1 MFHSRALLLSWLA
14 GLTAAKDIHLDWN
27 ITWVW
32 AAPDG
37 FGRPMIGINNEWPCP
52 IINADLG
59 DHLIVDVHNG
69 LGNQSTGI
77 HWHGF
82 HQYMTGTMD
91 GSNQVTQCAL
101 PPGSSMRY
109 EFDANQTGTYW
120 YHSHE
125 MGQYPDGLRGP
136 FIVRDPSPPFA
147 YDDEF
152 TLTLTDHYHEQM
164 PVLLQQYEAQSV
176 GAQAGVDEPL
186 PAAALI
192 NEGFDSTTL
201 HVEPNKT
208 YLIHLICV
216 GNWPGHVIV
225 FDDHEIN
232 VVEVDGTWVD
242 AYPAGGKKIRL
253 ATGQRMSIL
262 LKTKDNTDRN
272 YAIWDSMDVNM
283 MFFYENR
290 AIPEG
295 FNPNTTAWLVYDEAK
310 ELPPAPDVH
319 ELDPNNDFVDDLVFV
334 PANHEPLLEKVD
346 RQIFFNTSVTQSDG
360 RSVYTINGQTYV
372 DPEEPTMYTALAAG
386 PENASNES
394 IYGQVNPFVVQYG
407 EVVEIIIN
415 NHHGNLHPWHMHGHQ
430 FQVLQRTIPE
440 GGYFNGY
447 FANIS
452 STPVKRD
459 TIMVQNHGHAG
470 LTGTLIEAPA
480 QLHDISV
487 PLDHQKICPS
497 YGTPPGG
504 NTPPPNDAPPVESTT
519 PPSPPPQ
526 DTQPGDNPPA
536 NDPPPAENS
545 APSSPP
551 PTQDAPQPGG
561 SSGSP
566 PPQYPPQTW
575 DKPGASPP
583 PQQPPQQPP
592 QSWSQSSN
600 AQPPA
605 NNYAQGYPAT
615 PSNAAPPANNYV
627 QGYPATPSNAAPP
640 ANTYAQGYPAT
651 PSNAAPPANNYAQGY
666 PSGYVPVAPGPV
678 IIDSELHYGGK
689 SSHVG
694 SSGVNA
700 GHRDEMTA
708 DSDGDASAS

>member
-1 MFHSRALLLSWLA
+1 MFHSRALLLSWLV
-14 GLTAAKDIHLDWN
+14 GFTAAKDIHLDWN

-52 IINADLG
+52 IVNADLG
-59 DHLIVDVHNG
+59 DRLIVDVHNG

-109 EFDANQTGTYW
+109 EFDVNQTGTYW

-164 PVLLQQYEAQSV
+164 SVLLQQYEADSV
-176 GAQAGVDEPL
+176 GAQAGVNEPL

-192 NEGFDSTTL
+192 NEGFDTTTL
-201 HVEPNKT
+201 RVEPNKT
-208 YLIHLICV
+208 YLIHLVCV

-225 FDDHEIN
+225 FDDHEIS

-242 AYPAGGKKIRL
+242 AYPARDKKIRL

-283 MFFYENR
+283 MFFYQNR

-334 PANHEPLLEKVD
+334 PASHEPLLEKVD
-346 RQIFFNTSVTQSDG
+346 RQIIFDTGVTQRDG

-372 DPEEPTMYTALAAG
+372 DPEEPTLYTALAAS
-386 PENASNES
+386 PENASNAS

-440 GGYFNGY
+440 GGYFDGY

-459 TIMVQNHGHAG
+459 TIMVQNHGHAV
-470 LTGTLIEAPA
+470 LRFRANNPDKL
-480 QLHDISV
+480 
-487 PLDHQKICPS
+487 PS
-497 YGTPPGG
+497 ALGEMHTDLSYDYGTPPG
-504 NTPPPNDAPPVESTT
+504 
-519 PPSPPPQ
+519 
-526 DTQPGDNPPA
+526 DT
-536 NDPPPAENS
+536 
-545 APSSPP
+545 PSSPP
-551 PTQDAPQPGG
+551 HDAPRPDGA
-561 SSGSP
+561 SSS
-566 PPQYPPQTW
+566 PQYPP
-575 DKPGASPP
+575 KPWGEPDASAPEQDDSQPGGTPDSPEDFPQPWGEPEESPQEP
-583 PQQPPQQPP
+583 PQP
-592 QSWSQSSN
+592 WSPSNN

-605 NNYAQGYPAT
+605 N
-615 PSNAAPPANNYV
+615 
-627 QGYPATPSNAAPP
+627 
-640 ANTYAQGYPAT
+640 TYAPE
-651 PSNAAPPANNYAQGY
+651 Y

-689 SSHVG
+689 SSHVEC
-694 SSGVNA
+694 SGVNA
-700 GHRDEMTA
+700 GHTQDTTTGG
-708 DSDGDASAS
+708 DGCANAS

>member
-1 MFHSRALLLSWLA
+1 MFHSRALLLSWLV
-14 GLTAAKDIHLDWN
+14 GFTAAKDIHLDWN

-52 IINADLG
+52 IVNADLG
-59 DHLIVDVHNG
+59 DRLIVDVHNG

-109 EFDANQTGTYW
+109 EFDVNQTGTYW

-164 PVLLQQYEAQSV
+164 SVLLQQYEADSV
-176 GAQAGVDEPL
+176 GAQAGVNEPL

-192 NEGFDSTTL
+192 NEGFDTTTL
-201 HVEPNKT
+201 RVEPNKT
-208 YLIHLICV
+208 YLIHLVCV

-225 FDDHEIN
+225 FDDHEIS

-242 AYPAGGKKIRL
+242 AYPARDKKIRL

-283 MFFYENR
+283 MFFYQNR

-334 PANHEPLLEKVD
+334 PASHEPLLEKVD
-346 RQIFFNTSVTQSDG
+346 RQIIFDTGVTQRDG

-372 DPEEPTMYTALAAG
+372 DPEEPTLYTALAAS
-386 PENASNES
+386 PENASNAS

-440 GGYFNGY
+440 GGYFDGY

-459 TIMVQNHGHAG
+459 TIMVQNHGHAVLRFRANNPDKLPSALG
-470 LTGTLIEAPA
+470 EMHTDLSYEFGSSTAISNGT
-480 QLHDISV
+480 
-487 PLDHQKICPS
+487 

-504 NTPPPNDAPPVESTT
+504 T
-519 PPSPPPQ
+519 
-526 DTQPGDNPPA
+526 
-536 NDPPPAENS
+536 
-545 APSSPP
+545 PSSPP
-551 PTQDAPQPGG
+551 HDAPRPDGA
-561 SSGSP
+561 SGS
-566 PPQYPPQTW
+566 PQYPP
-575 DKPGASPP
+575 KPWGEPDASAPEQDDSQPGGTPDSPEDFPQPWGEPEESPQEP
-583 PQQPPQQPP
+583 PQP
-592 QSWSQSSN
+592 WSPSNN

-605 NNYAQGYPAT
+605 N
-615 PSNAAPPANNYV
+615 
-627 QGYPATPSNAAPP
+627 
-640 ANTYAQGYPAT
+640 TYAPE
-651 PSNAAPPANNYAQGY
+651 Y

-689 SSHVG
+689 SSHVEC
-694 SSGVNA
+694 SGVNA
-700 GHRDEMTA
+700 GHTQDTTTGG
-708 DSDGDASAS
+708 DGCANAS

>member
-1 MFHSRALLLSWLA
+1 MFHSRALLLSWLV
-14 GLTAAKDIHLDWN
+14 GFTAAKDIHLDWN

-52 IINADLG
+52 IVNADLG
-59 DHLIVDVHNG
+59 DRLIVDVHNG

-109 EFDANQTGTYW
+109 EFDVNQTGTYW

-164 PVLLQQYEAQSV
+164 SVLLQQYEADSV
-176 GAQAGVDEPL
+176 GAQAGVNEPL

-192 NEGFDSTTL
+192 NEGFDTTTL
-201 HVEPNKT
+201 RVEPNKT
-208 YLIHLICV
+208 YLIHLVCV

-225 FDDHEIN
+225 FDDHEIS

-242 AYPAGGKKIRL
+242 AYPARDKKIRL

-283 MFFYENR
+283 MFFYQNR

-334 PANHEPLLEKVD
+334 PASHEPLLEKVD
-346 RQIFFNTSVTQSDG
+346 RQIIFDTGVTQRDG

-372 DPEEPTMYTALAAG
+372 DPEEPTLYTALAAS
-386 PENASNES
+386 PENASNAS
-394 IYGQVNPFVVQYG
+394 LYGQVNPFVVQYG

-440 GGYFNGY
+440 GGYFDGY

-459 TIMVQNHGHAG
+459 TIMVQNHGHAVLRFRANNPGVWLIHCHIEWHVTKG

-480 QLHDISV
+480 QMHKISV
-487 PLDHQKICPS
+487 PLDHQRICPS

-504 NTPPPNDAPPVESTT
+504 T
-519 PPSPPPQ
+519 
-526 DTQPGDNPPA
+526 
-536 NDPPPAENS
+536 
-545 APSSPP
+545 PSSPP
-551 PTQDAPQPGG
+551 HDAPRPDGA
-561 SSGSP
+561 SGS
-566 PPQYPPQTW
+566 PQYPP
-575 DKPGASPP
+575 KPWGEPDASAPEQDDSQPGGTPDSPEDFPQPWGEPEESPQEP
-583 PQQPPQQPP
+583 PQP
-592 QSWSQSSN
+592 WSPSNN

-605 NNYAQGYPAT
+605 N
-615 PSNAAPPANNYV
+615 
-627 QGYPATPSNAAPP
+627 
-640 ANTYAQGYPAT
+640 TYAPE
-651 PSNAAPPANNYAQGY
+651 Y

-689 SSHVG
+689 SSHVEC
-694 SSGVNA
+694 SGVNA
-700 GHRDEMTA
+700 GHTQDTTTGG
-708 DSDGDASAS
+708 DGCANAS

>member
-1 MFHSRALLLSWLA
+1 MFHSRALLLSWLV
-14 GLTAAKDIHLDWN
+14 GFTAAKDIHLDWN

-52 IINADLG
+52 IVNADLG
-59 DHLIVDVHNG
+59 DRLIVDVHNG

-109 EFDANQTGTYW
+109 EFDVNQTGTYW

-164 PVLLQQYEAQSV
+164 SVLLQQYEADSV
-176 GAQAGVDEPL
+176 GAQAGVNEPL

-192 NEGFDSTTL
+192 NEGFDTTTL
-201 HVEPNKT
+201 RVEPNKT
-208 YLIHLICV
+208 YLIHLVCV

-225 FDDHEIN
+225 FDDHEIS

-242 AYPAGGKKIRL
+242 AYPARDKKIRL

-283 MFFYENR
+283 MFFYQNR

-310 ELPPAPDVH
+310 ELPPATDVH

-334 PANHEPLLEKVD
+334 PASHEPLLEKVD
-346 RQIFFNTSVTQSDG
+346 RQIIFDTGVTQRDG

-372 DPEEPTMYTALAAG
+372 DPEEPTLYTALAAS
-386 PENASNES
+386 PENASNAS

-440 GGYFNGY
+440 GGYFDGY

-459 TIMVQNHGHAG
+459 TIMVQNHGHAV
-470 LTGTLIEAPA
+470 LRFRANNPDKL
-480 QLHDISV
+480 
-487 PLDHQKICPS
+487 PS
-497 YGTPPGG
+497 ALGEMHTDLSY
-504 NTPPPNDAPPVESTT
+504 EF
-519 PPSPPPQ
+519 
-526 DTQPGDNPPA
+526 
-536 NDPPPAENS
+536 
-545 APSSPP
+545 
-551 PTQDAPQPGG
+551 G
-561 SSGSP
+561 SSTAISNGTSP
-566 PPQYPPQTW
+566 R
-575 DKPGASPP
+575 G
-583 PQQPPQQPP
+583 
-592 QSWSQSSN
+592 
-600 AQPPA
+600 
-605 NNYAQGYPAT
+605 
-615 PSNAAPPANNYV
+615 
-627 QGYPATPSNAAPP
+627 
-640 ANTYAQGYPAT
+640 
-651 PSNAAPPANNYAQGY
+651 
-666 PSGYVPVAPGPV
+666 
-678 IIDSELHYGGK
+678 
-689 SSHVG
+689 
-694 SSGVNA
+694 
-700 GHRDEMTA
+700 
-708 DSDGDASAS
+708 

>member
-1 MFHSRALLLSWLA
+1 MFHSRALLLSWLV
-14 GLTAAKDIHLDWN
+14 GFTAAKDIHLDWN

-52 IINADLG
+52 IVNADLG
-59 DHLIVDVHNG
+59 DRLIVDVHNG

-91 GSNQVTQCAL
+91 GSNQVTQCAM

-109 EFDANQTGTYW
+109 EFDVNQTGTYW

-164 PVLLQQYEAQSV
+164 SVLLQEYEAQSV
-176 GAQAGVDEPL
+176 GAQAGVNEPL

-192 NEGFDSTTL
+192 NEGLDSTTL
-201 HVEPNKT
+201 RVEPNKT
-208 YLIHLICV
+208 YLIHLVCV

-225 FDDHEIN
+225 FDDHEIS

-242 AYPAGGKKIRL
+242 AYPARDKKIRL

-346 RQIFFNTSVTQSDG
+346 RQIIFDTSVTQRDG

-372 DPEEPTMYTALAAG
+372 DPEEPTMYTALAAS
-386 PENASNES
+386 PENASNAS

-415 NHHGNLHPWHMHGHQ
+415 NHHGNLHPWHIHGHQ
-430 FQVLQRTIPE
+430 FQVLQRTVPE
-440 GGYFNGY
+440 GGYFDGY

-480 QLHDISV
+480 QMHDISV
-487 PLDHQKICPS
+487 PLDHQRICPS

-504 NTPPPNDAPPVESTT
+504 NTPPYDAPPAEDTTPPASPQDPQPGGNPPPNGTPPAENTT

-526 DTQPGDNPPA
+526 DAPQPGG
-536 NDPPPAENS
+536 
-545 APSSPP
+545 APGSPP
-551 PTQDAPQPGG
+551 QYPPQPWGKPGASPPQDAPQPGG
-561 SSGSP
+561 APGSP
-566 PPQYPPQTW
+566 PQYSPQPW
-575 DKPGASPP
+575 GKPGASPP
-583 PQQPPQQPP
+583 QQPPQP
-592 QSWSQSSN
+592 WSQPSN

-605 NNYAQGYPAT
+605 NNYAQGYPGT
-615 PSNAAPPANNYV
+615 PSKPQPPANNY
-627 QGYPATPSNAAPP
+627 G
-640 ANTYAQGYPAT
+640 
-651 PSNAAPPANNYAQGY
+651 QGY
-666 PSGYVPVAPGPV
+666 PSGYAPVAPGPV
-678 IIDSELHYGGK
+678 IIDSEFHYGGK

-700 GHRDEMTA
+700 GHRDGMTA
-708 DSDGDASAS
+708 ESEGDASAS

>member
-1 MFHSRALLLSWLA
+1 MFHSRALLLSWLV
-14 GLTAAKDIHLDWN
+14 GFTAAKDIHLDWN

-52 IINADLG
+52 IVNADLG
-59 DHLIVDVHNG
+59 DRLIVDVHNG

-109 EFDANQTGTYW
+109 EFDVNQTGTYW

-164 PVLLQQYEAQSV
+164 SVLLQQYEADSV
-176 GAQAGVDEPL
+176 GAQAGVNEPL

-192 NEGFDSTTL
+192 NEGFDTTTL
-201 HVEPNKT
+201 RVEPNKT
-208 YLIHLICV
+208 YLIHLVCV

-225 FDDHEIN
+225 FDDHEIS

-242 AYPAGGKKIRL
+242 AYPARDKKIRL

-283 MFFYENR
+283 MFFYQNR

-334 PANHEPLLEKVD
+334 PASHESLLEKVD
-346 RQIFFNTSVTQSDG
+346 RQIIFDTGVTQRDG

-372 DPEEPTMYTALAAG
+372 DPEEPTLYTALAAS
-386 PENASNES
+386 PENASNAS

-440 GGYFNGY
+440 GGYFDGY

-459 TIMVQNHGHAG
+459 TIMVQNHGHAVLRFRANNPDKLPSALG
-470 LTGTLIEAPA
+470 EMHTDLSYEFGSSTAISNGMSPRGSPA
-480 QLHDISV
+480 LSSKPRRRCIKFPYRWIISESV
-487 PLDHQKICPS
+487 PATAHHRVVRPRLLPTMLPVLMGHQAHLSIPLSRGVSQMHLLLSRMIHNLAVHQIHLRISPS
-497 YGTPPGG
+497 RGVSQRNLLRSLLNPG
-504 NTPPPNDAPPVESTT
+504 VHRTT
-519 PPSPPPQ
+519 PSHRPTPTHRSIPLA
-526 DTQPGDNPPA
+526 TFLLRL
-536 NDPPPAENS
+536 
-545 APSSPP
+545 AP
-551 PTQDAPQPGG
+551 
-561 SSGSP
+561 
-566 PPQYPPQTW
+566 
-575 DKPGASPP
+575 
-583 PQQPPQQPP
+583 
-592 QSWSQSSN
+592 
-600 AQPPA
+600 
-605 NNYAQGYPAT
+605 
-615 PSNAAPPANNYV
+615 
-627 QGYPATPSNAAPP
+627 
-640 ANTYAQGYPAT
+640 
-651 PSNAAPPANNYAQGY
+651 
-666 PSGYVPVAPGPV
+666 
-678 IIDSELHYGGK
+678 
-689 SSHVG
+689 
-694 SSGVNA
+694 
-700 GHRDEMTA
+700 
-708 DSDGDASAS
+708 

>member
-1 MFHSRALLLSWLA
+1 MFHSRALLLSWLV
-14 GLTAAKDIHLDWN
+14 GFTAAKDIHLDWN

-52 IINADLG
+52 IVNADLG
-59 DHLIVDVHNG
+59 DRLIVDVHNG

-109 EFDANQTGTYW
+109 EFDVNQTGTYW

-164 PVLLQQYEAQSV
+164 SVLLQQYEADSV
-176 GAQAGVDEPL
+176 GAQAGVNEPL

-192 NEGFDSTTL
+192 NEGFDTTTL
-201 HVEPNKT
+201 RVEPNKT
-208 YLIHLICV
+208 YLIHLVCV

-225 FDDHEIN
+225 FDDHEIS

-242 AYPAGGKKIRL
+242 AYPARDKKIRL

-283 MFFYENR
+283 MFFYQNR

-334 PANHEPLLEKVD
+334 PASHESLLEKVD
-346 RQIFFNTSVTQSDG
+346 RQIIFDTGVTQRDG

-372 DPEEPTMYTALAAG
+372 DPEEPTLYTALAAS
-386 PENASNES
+386 PENASNAS

-440 GGYFNGY
+440 GGYFDGY

-459 TIMVQNHGHAG
+459 TIMVQNHGHAVLRFRANNPDKLPSALG
-470 LTGTLIEAPA
+470 EMHTDLSYEFGSSTA
-480 QLHDISV
+480 ISNG
-487 PLDHQKICPS
+487 I

-504 NTPPPNDAPPVESTT
+504 T
-519 PPSPPPQ
+519 
-526 DTQPGDNPPA
+526 
-536 NDPPPAENS
+536 
-545 APSSPP
+545 PSSPP
-551 PTQDAPQPGG
+551 HDAPRPDGA
-561 SSGSP
+561 SSS
-566 PPQYPPQTW
+566 PQYPP
-575 DKPGASPP
+575 KPWGEPDASAPEQDDSQPGGTPDSPEDFPQPWGEPEESPQEP
-583 PQQPPQQPP
+583 PQP
-592 QSWSQSSN
+592 WSPSNN

-605 NNYAQGYPAT
+605 N
-615 PSNAAPPANNYV
+615 
-627 QGYPATPSNAAPP
+627 
-640 ANTYAQGYPAT
+640 TYAPE
-651 PSNAAPPANNYAQGY
+651 Y

-689 SSHVG
+689 SSHVEC
-694 SSGVNA
+694 SGVNA
-700 GHRDEMTA
+700 GHTQDTTTGG
-708 DSDGDASAS
+708 DGCANAS

>member
-1 MFHSRALLLSWLA
+1 MFHSRALLFSWLA
-14 GLTAAKDIHLDWN
+14 GFTAAKDIHLDWN

-37 FGRPMIGINNEWPCP
+37 FGRPMIGINDEWPCP
-52 IINADLG
+52 IVNADLG
-59 DHLIVDVHNG
+59 DRLIVDVHNG

-109 EFDANQTGTYW
+109 EFEVNQTGTYW

-164 PVLLQQYEAQSV
+164 PVLLQQYEADSV
-176 GAQAGVDEPL
+176 GAQAGVNEPL

-192 NEGFDSTTL
+192 NEGVDSTKL
-201 HVEPNKT
+201 RVEPNKT
-208 YLIHLICV
+208 YLIHLVCV

-225 FDDHEIN
+225 FDGHEIS
-232 VVEVDGTWVD
+232 VVEVDGVWVD
-242 AYPAGGKKIRL
+242 TYPTGDKKIRL

-262 LKTKDNTDRN
+262 LKTKDNADAN

-290 AIPEG
+290 SIPDG
-295 FNPNTTAWLVYDEAK
+295 FNPNATAWLVYDEAK
-310 ELPPAPDVH
+310 ELPPPPDVH

-346 RQIFFNTSVTQSDG
+346 RQIILNTGVTQRDG
-360 RSVYTINGQTYV
+360 RSVFAINGQTYV
-372 DPEEPTMYTALAAG
+372 DPGEPTMYTALAAS
-386 PENASNES
+386 PETSTDES

-407 EVVEIIIN
+407 EVVEIVIN
-415 NHHGNLHPWHMHGHQ
+415 NHHGNLHPWHLHGHQ
-430 FQVLQRTIPE
+430 FQVLQRTYPE
-440 GGYFNGY
+440 GGYFDGY

-459 TIMVQNHGHAG
+459 TIMG
-470 LTGTLIEAPA
+470 LTGTIIEAPA

-497 YGTPPGG
+497 YGTPAGD
-504 NTPPPNDAPPVESTT
+504 NTPPNDAPPADDTNK
-519 PPSPPPQ
+519 PISPAQ
-526 DTQPGDNPPA
+526 DTPQAGGSPG
-536 NDPPPAENS
+536 S
-545 APSSPP
+545 APAQY
-551 PTQDAPQPGG
+551 TPQPGG
-561 SSGSP
+561 NSGPSALPQYTPQPSGAPSSAPAQYIPQPEGPPGSP
-566 PPQYPPQTW
+566 PAQYTPQPWGNQ
-575 DKPGASPP
+575 GPP
-583 PQQPPQQPP
+583 PPAQYTPQP
-592 QSWSQSSN
+592 WS
-600 AQPPA
+600 P
-605 NNYAQGYPAT
+605 
-615 PSNAAPPANNYV
+615 PSNAAPPANNY
-627 QGYPATPSNAAPP
+627 PP
-640 ANTYAQGYPAT
+640 AYAQGYPA
-651 PSNAAPPANNYAQGY
+651 
-666 PSGYVPVAPGPV
+666 GYVPVAPGPI
-678 IIDSELHYGGK
+678 IIDSEFHSGGK
-689 SSHVG
+689 SSHVE
-694 SSGVNA
+694 SSGVKT
-700 GHRDEMTA
+700 GH
-708 DSDGDASAS
+708 DGEARHGKQ

>member
-14 GLTAAKDIHLDWN
+14 GFTAAKDIHLDWN

-37 FGRPMIGINNEWPCP
+37 FGRPMIGINDEWPCP
-52 IINADLG
+52 IVNADLG
-59 DHLIVDVHNG
+59 DRLIVDVHNG

-91 GSNQVTQCAL
+91 GSDQVTQCAL

-109 EFDANQTGTYW
+109 EFNVNQTGTYW
-120 YHSHE
+120 YHSHQ

-164 PVLLQQYEAQSV
+164 PVLLQQYEADSV
-176 GAQAGVDEPL
+176 GAKAGVNEPL

-192 NEGFDSTTL
+192 NEGVDSTKL
-201 HVEPNKT
+201 RVEPNKT

-225 FDDHEIN
+225 FDGHEIS
-232 VVEVDGTWVD
+232 VVEVDGVWVD
-242 AYPAGGKKIRL
+242 TYPTGDKKIRL

-262 LKTKDNTDRN
+262 LKTKDNADAN

-295 FNPNTTAWLVYDEAK
+295 FNPNATAWLVYDEAK
-310 ELPPAPDVH
+310 ELPPAPDIH

-346 RQIFFNTSVTQSDG
+346 RQIILDTGVTEANG
-360 RSVYTINGQTYV
+360 RSVFTINSQTYV
-372 DPEEPTMYTALAAG
+372 DPGEPTMYTALAAS
-386 PENASNES
+386 PENSTDAS

-407 EVVEIIIN
+407 EVVEIVIN
-415 NHHGNLHPWHMHGHQ
+415 NHHGNLHPWHLHGHQ

-459 TIMVQNHGHAG
+459 TIMVQNHGHAV
-470 LTGTLIEAPA
+470 LRFRADNP
-480 QLHDISV
+480 DN
-487 PLDHQKICPS
+487 

-504 NTPPPNDAPPVESTT
+504 DTPPNDAPPAEDTNKPLS
-519 PPSPPPQ
+519 PPQ
-526 DTQPGDNPPA
+526 DTPQAGGSPGSAPAQYTPQPGVNPGPSAPPQYTPQPWGNQGPSPPA
-536 NDPPPAENS
+536 QYTPQ
-545 APSSPP
+545 PSSP
-551 PTQDAPQPGG
+551 
-561 SSGSP
+561 
-566 PPQYPPQTW
+566 
-575 DKPGASPP
+575 
-583 PQQPPQQPP
+583 
-592 QSWSQSSN
+592 
-600 AQPPA
+600 
-605 NNYAQGYPAT
+605 
-615 PSNAAPPANNYV
+615 PSNAAPPANNYPPAYE
-627 QGYPATPSNAAPP
+627 QGYPAD
-640 ANTYAQGYPAT
+640 
-651 PSNAAPPANNYAQGY
+651 
-666 PSGYVPVAPGPV
+666 YVPLAPGPI
-678 IIDSELHYGGK
+678 IIDSEFHSGGK
-689 SSHVG
+689 SSHVE
-694 SSGVNA
+694 SSGVKT
-700 GHRDEMTA
+700 GH
-708 DSDGDASAS
+708 DGDARHGRQ